1 MGQSSKAA
9 VGPQPGG
16 GSAIAACLHLCFF
29 RNRLSAGMAAMD
41 NAPQIMKI
49 SPVDLQKTQAK
60 TYRIGAPV
68 ARSQWQ
74 EPVPNFIRSSADV
87 DALQPDGQRMPGSE
101 GGEQRGQEGAG
112 EQGKN
117 ACLTGRHGQDVPKV
131 RRPME
136 KAGSPGKAGFVL
148 PGPRLIS
155 WRRRTAPSWELRE
168 HLRRRRSD
176 RSCVSW

>member
-117 ACLTGRHGQDVPKV
+117 GLDQGLEPDHLQAREEHGGADGHPFA
-131 RRPME
+131 E
-136 KAGSPGKAGFVL
+136 SYGA
-148 PGPRLIS
+148 
-155 WRRRTAPSWELRE
+155 
-168 HLRRRRSD
+168 
-176 RSCVSW
+176 